1 MNGVTIN
8 GKHSYNDLGMVLTS
22 VYIGQPEVKTH
33 YIDVPGRALPID
45 ATEAV
50 YGGVR
55 YGNRTISLSFAVKH
69 DFKQFH
75 QAYSRLA
82 NLWHGRKVKVAFDT
96 DPASYYMGR
105 AVVAAS
111 KTIKGIDQVDVTITA
126 EPWKYYTI
134 RPTGDYLWDSLNFET
149 DILQNLSDIQIS
161 ANVMESVEVTAGD
174 RPLTPTVTAT
184 KAMTVTAKGKT
195 YQLQAGE
202 PQEIPIVIYREA
214 AVLAF
219 QSTAAGSVSITFRG
233 ESL

>member
-8 GKHSYNDLGMVLTS
+8 GKHSEKDLGMILTAVS
-22 VYIGQPEVKTH
+22 IGQPEPKTH
-33 YIDVPGRALPID
+33 YVDVPGRAMPID

-55 YGNRTISLSFAVKH
+55 YGNRTIALSFAVKH

-82 NLWHGRKVKVAFDT
+82 NLWHGRKVKVTFDS
-96 DPASYYMGR
+96 DPTSYYMGR
-105 AVVAAS
+105 AAVTAS

-126 EPWKYYTI
+126 EPWKYYTV
-134 RPTGDYLWDSLNFET
+134 RPTGDYLWDDINFEQ
-149 DILQNLSDIQIS
+149 DILQNLSDIPIS
-161 ANVMESVEVTAGD
+161 ANVTKSVDVTAGD

-184 KAMTVTAKGKT
+184 KAMTVTAKGKV
-195 YQLQAGE
+195 YQLAVGE
-202 PQEIPIVIYREA
+202 PQEIPIVIYRETV
-214 AVLAF
+214 VLAF